1 MKNKLRL
8 SNIRDIKST
17 FKRFISLTCMSL
29 LGVGFFVGIKIT
41 SPDMLVTIDDYLDDR
56 NVYDLKITSTLGF
69 NDDNIKAIEEL
80 KSVGQVELIHSK
92 DQVAIIDKEEYAIKF
107 IEVHSKMNK
116 ITITKGRLPQKKN
129 EIVVEQALLTNQK
142 LKVGDTITMD
152 DDQEYQI
159 VGVAESPLYF
169 SYYRDTTT
177 VGNGK
182 INYYAFANKDFFDE
196 TSIEEIY
203 LTVEGAKEL
212 ETSSDEY
219 VDKIEKVEKE
229 IEDITEEQQEN
240 RYQEVYG
247 AYLSNPMINT
257 DTLNLTPVKWYTNSR
272 ENNSAYND
280 FINAT
285 DNLKQIGNVFPLVF
299 YVIAVL
305 VSLITMTRMVEDDR
319 SDIGT
324 LKSLG
329 FNNLS
334 IISKY
339 VNYALVTTILGG
351 IIGIAIGTTVLPM
364 IIWDIYGIMFT
375 LPPIHLG
382 FNFLYTTLGI
392 IITALCIGL
401 STIYA
406 AIKVLKE
413 TPANLMRPKA
423 PKAGRRVLLER
434 ISIIWRHLKF
444 SNKITVRNIFRYK
457 SRVLA
462 SILGTAGCTAL
473 ILAGFGLKDSIQDIS
488 KNQFNHVFLY
498 DAMIS
503 FTNTDNVSKLKNSLE
518 ERDDVLDVVQTRID
532 SFVIVKDEKEYATN
546 VIVEGEDSLDTM
558 IQLNDVN
565 NQNKQIHLKEGEIIL
580 SEKLAKLADIKPEDT
595 ITIKK
600 NNKEYRFKVQA
611 IVENYIDHY
620 TYMTKQTYEN
630 EFGDYEDN
638 SLLLTY
644 NHLNE
649 QEEKKLNTDIMNQS
663 EGAIITTSRDIKNT
677 VDDMMSSLD
686 SVVFILI
693 VSSACLAFVVLYNLA
708 NINIIERKR
717 EIATLKVLGFYHR
730 EVDSYI
736 IKESILLNIIG
747 MALGLVAG
755 LYLCF
760 YIISTCE
767 TDNMMFTRHINI
779 ESYILS
785 ACITAIFVIIV
796 SIFTHYQLKKIDMIE
811 SLKSVE

>member
-17 FKRFISLTCMSL
+17 FKRFLSLTCMSL

-182 INYYAFANKDFFDE
+182 INYYAYANEDFFDE
-196 TSIEEIY
+196 TSMEEIY

-219 VDKIEKVEKE
+219 VDKIEKVEQE

-413 TPANLMRPKA
+413 TPANLMRPKV

-503 FTNTDNVSKLKNSLE
+503 FTNTDNVSKLKTTLE
-518 ERDDVLDVVQTRID
+518 GQANVQDVVQTRID
-532 SFVIVKDEKEYATN
+532 SLVIVKDEKEYATN

-558 IQLNDVN
+558 IQLNDVK
-565 NQNKQIHLKEGEIIL
+565 NQHKQIHLKDDEIIL

-630 EFGDYEDN
+630 EFGEYEDN

-747 MALGLVAG
+747 IALGLVAG

-767 TDNMMFTRHINI
+767 TDNMMFTRHINV

>member
-80 KSVGQVELIHSK
+80 KSVDQVELIHSK

-182 INYYAFANKDFFDE
+182 INYYAYANEDFFDK

-285 DNLKQIGNVFPLVF
+285 DNLNQIGNVFPLVF

-382 FNFLYTTLGI
+382 FNLLYTTLGI
-392 IITALCIGL
+392 VITALCIGL

-503 FTNTDNVSKLKNSLE
+503 FTNTDNVSKLKTTLE
-518 ERDDVLDVVQTRID
+518 DQADVLDVVQTRID

-565 NQNKQIHLKEGEIIL
+565 NQHKQIHLKEGEIIL

-611 IVENYIDHY
+611 IVENCIDHY

-747 MALGLVAG
+747 IALGLVAG

>member
-1 MKNKLRL
+1 
-8 SNIRDIKST
+8 
-17 FKRFISLTCMSL
+17 MSL

-69 NDDNIKAIEEL
+69 NDNNIKAIEEL

-116 ITITKGRLPQKKN
+116 ITITKGRLPKKKN

-182 INYYAFANKDFFDE
+182 INYYAYANEDFFDE
-196 TSIEEIY
+196 ISIEEIY

-219 VDKIEKVEKE
+219 VDKIEKVEQE
-229 IEDITEEQQEN
+229 IEDITEERQEN

-247 AYLSNPMINT
+247 TYLSNPMINT

-488 KNQFNHVFLY
+488 KNQFNNVFLY

-503 FTNTDNVSKLKNSLE
+503 FTNTDNVSKLKTTLE

-532 SFVIVKDEKEYATN
+532 SLVIVKDEKEYATN
-546 VIVEGEDSLDTM
+546 VIVEGEDFLDTM

-600 NNKEYRFKVQA
+600 NNKEYRFKVQT

-620 TYMTKQTYEN
+620 SYMTKQTYEN
-630 EFGDYEDN
+630 EFGEYEDN

-736 IKESILLNIIG
+736 IKESILLNIVGI
-747 MALGLVAG
+747 ALGLVAG

-767 TDNMMFTRHINI
+767 TDNMMFTRHINV

>member
-80 KSVGQVELIHSK
+80 KSVDQVELIHSK

-182 INYYAFANKDFFDE
+182 INYYAYANEDFFDK

-247 AYLSNPMINT
+247 TYLSNPMINT

-382 FNFLYTTLGI
+382 FKLLYTTLGI
-392 IITALCIGL
+392 VITALCIGL

-488 KNQFNHVFLY
+488 KNQFNNVFLY

-503 FTNTDNVSKLKNSLE
+503 FTNTDNVSKLKTTLE
-518 ERDDVLDVVQTRID
+518 DQADVQDVVQTRID

-644 NHLNE
+644 NYLNE

-747 MALGLVAG
+747 IALGLAAG

>member
-1 MKNKLRL
+1 
-8 SNIRDIKST
+8 
-17 FKRFISLTCMSL
+17 MSL

-107 IEVHSKMNK
+107 IEVHSKMNE

-129 EIVVEQALLTNQK
+129 ETVVEQALLTNQK

-219 VDKIEKVEKE
+219 VDKIEKVEQE
-229 IEDITEEQQEN
+229 IENITEEQQEN

-319 SDIGT
+319 NDIGT

-364 IIWDIYGIMFT
+364 IIWDIQ
-375 LPPIHLG
+375 P
-382 FNFLYTTLGI
+382 
-392 IITALCIGL
+392 
-401 STIYA
+401 
-406 AIKVLKE
+406 
-413 TPANLMRPKA
+413 
-423 PKAGRRVLLER
+423 
-434 ISIIWRHLKF
+434 
-444 SNKITVRNIFRYK
+444 
-457 SRVLA
+457 
-462 SILGTAGCTAL
+462 
-473 ILAGFGLKDSIQDIS
+473 
-488 KNQFNHVFLY
+488 
-498 DAMIS
+498 
-503 FTNTDNVSKLKNSLE
+503 
-518 ERDDVLDVVQTRID
+518 
-532 SFVIVKDEKEYATN
+532 
-546 VIVEGEDSLDTM
+546 
-558 IQLNDVN
+558 
-565 NQNKQIHLKEGEIIL
+565 
-580 SEKLAKLADIKPEDT
+580 
-595 ITIKK
+595 
-600 NNKEYRFKVQA
+600 
-611 IVENYIDHY
+611 
-620 TYMTKQTYEN
+620 
-630 EFGDYEDN
+630 
-638 SLLLTY
+638 
-644 NHLNE
+644 
-649 QEEKKLNTDIMNQS
+649 
-663 EGAIITTSRDIKNT
+663 
-677 VDDMMSSLD
+677 
-686 SVVFILI
+686 
-693 VSSACLAFVVLYNLA
+693 
-708 NINIIERKR
+708 
-717 EIATLKVLGFYHR
+717 
-730 EVDSYI
+730 
-736 IKESILLNIIG
+736 
-747 MALGLVAG
+747 
-755 LYLCF
+755 
-760 YIISTCE
+760 
-767 TDNMMFTRHINI
+767 
-779 ESYILS
+779 
-785 ACITAIFVIIV
+785 
-796 SIFTHYQLKKIDMIE
+796 
-811 SLKSVE
+811 

>member
-1 MKNKLRL
+1 MTNKLRL

-80 KSVGQVELIHSK
+80 KSVGQVKLIHSK

-107 IEVHSKMNK
+107 IEVHSKMNQ

-182 INYYAFANKDFFDE
+182 INYYAFAFKDFFDE

-219 VDKIEKVEKE
+219 VEKIEKVEQE

-339 VNYALVTTILGG
+339 VNYALITTILGG

-518 ERDDVLDVVQTRID
+518 KRDDVLDVVQTRID
-532 SFVIVKDEKEYATN
+532 SLVIVKDEKEYATN
-546 VIVEGEDSLDTM
+546 VIVEGEESLDTM
-558 IQLNDVN
+558 VQLNDVN

-620 TYMTKQTYEN
+620 SYMTKQTYEN
-630 EFGDYEDN
+630 EFGEYEDN

-649 QEEKKLNTDIMNQS
+649 QEEKNLNTDIMNQS

-736 IKESILLNIIG
+736 IKESILLNIVGI
-747 MALGLVAG
+747 ALGLVAG

-767 TDNMMFTRHINI
+767 TDNMMFTRHINVD
-779 ESYILS
+779 SYLLS

>member
-1 MKNKLRL
+1 
-8 SNIRDIKST
+8 
-17 FKRFISLTCMSL
+17 MSL

-80 KSVGQVELIHSK
+80 KSVGQVKLIHSK

-142 LKVGDTITMD
+142 LKVSDTITMD

-182 INYYAFANKDFFDE
+182 INYYAYANKDFFDE

-285 DNLKQIGNVFPLVF
+285 DNLKQIGNVFP
-299 YVIAVL
+299 VL

-392 IITALCIGL
+392 VITALCIGL

-518 ERDDVLDVVQTRID
+518 DQADVQDVVQTRID
-532 SFVIVKDEKEYATN
+532 SLVIVKDEKEYATN

-630 EFGDYEDN
+630 EFGEYEDN

-649 QEEKKLNTDIMNQS
+649 QEEKNLNTDIMNQS

-747 MALGLVAG
+747 MALGLILG

-767 TDNMMFTRHINI
+767 TDNMMFTRHINV

-796 SIFTHYQLKKIDMIE
+796 SIFTHHQLKKIDMIE

>member
-17 FKRFISLTCMSL
+17 FKRFLSLTCMSL

-41 SPDMLVTIDDYLDDR
+41 SPDMLVTIDNYLDDR

-69 NDDNIKAIEEL
+69 NDNNIKAIEEL
-80 KSVGQVELIHSK
+80 ESVDQVELIHSK

-107 IEVHSKMNK
+107 IEVHSKMNE

-257 DTLNLTPVKWYTNSR
+257 DTLNLAPVKWYTNSR

-339 VNYALVTTILGG
+339 VHYALITTILGG
-351 IIGIAIGTTVLPM
+351 IIGIAIGTTLLPI

-382 FNFLYTTLGI
+382 FNLLYTTLGI
-392 IITALCIGL
+392 VITALCIGL

-532 SFVIVKDEKEYATN
+532 SLVIVKDEKEYATN

-600 NNKEYRFKVQA
+600 NNKEYRFKVQT

-620 TYMTKQTYEN
+620 SYMTKQTYEN
-630 EFGDYEDN
+630 EFGEYEDN

-649 QEEKKLNTDIMNQS
+649 QEEKNLNTDIMNQS

-747 MALGLVAG
+747 IALGLVAG

-767 TDNMMFTRHINI
+767 TDNMMFTRHINV
-779 ESYILS
+779 ESYLLS